1 VQNCLATQISRV
13 NTSSSGQKQLHG
25 LTNALAEL
33 PAAASAFMDNLAD
46 SHCGLQDQVV
56 AEMCWPKD
64 EMEELQRLR
73 EEGTD
78 IARNAADPFGDGDQ
92 TPIRVDG
99 ASCVHST
106 LLAAVGNLFDL
117 MEPQRVPSV
126 VIHLLSGSVSH
137 VHSALDTARAAGRL
151 TEFLETRFA
160 CHP

>member
-106 LLAAVGNLFDL
+106 LL
-117 MEPQRVPSV
+117 EPQRVPSV

>member
-1 VQNCLATQISRV
+1 
-13 NTSSSGQKQLHG
+13 
-25 LTNALAEL
+25 
-33 PAAASAFMDNLAD
+33 
-46 SHCGLQDQVV
+46 
-56 AEMCWPKD
+56 
-64 EMEELQRLR
+64 MEELQRLR

-137 VHSALDTARAAGRL
+137 VRSALDTARVAGRL